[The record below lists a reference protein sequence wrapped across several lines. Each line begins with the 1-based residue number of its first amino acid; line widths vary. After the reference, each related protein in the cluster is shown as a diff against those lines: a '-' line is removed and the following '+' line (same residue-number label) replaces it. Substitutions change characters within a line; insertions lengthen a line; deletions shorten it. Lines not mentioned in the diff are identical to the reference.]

1 MQMTEAS
8 MKLPMLTLAAVAL
21 SVIPVTTRSTQF
33 PDRAFTQ
40 GGSVRLNLAAAAYRI
55 RGDAEDRIRIRWN
68 TSKAGMKDRIHADV
82 EVKGTRAVIWTIAP
96 HNSGAHFDIDLPSR
110 SDLDVD
116 LNAGDLEVR
125 NIEGNKNL
133 SMWAGDVTIDV
144 GKAEL
149 YRRVEASVRFGEI
162 SAPPFNRST
171 GGIFRSLSWSGSGK
185 YTVRA
190 KLFAGDLKL
199 R

>member
-1 MQMTEAS
+1 
-8 MKLPMLTLAAVAL
+8 MKLSMLALAAVL
-21 SVIPVTTRSTQF
+21 SAVSVQTQSTRF

-55 RGDAEDRIRIRWN
+55 RGRADDRIQVRWS
-68 TSKAGMKDRIHADV
+68 TSKPGMRDRIHADV
-82 EVKGTRAVIWTIAP
+82 EVKGARAVIWTIAP
-96 HNSGAHFDIDLPSR
+96 HNSGAQFDIDLPAR
-110 SDLDVD
+110 CDLDVD

-144 GKAEL
+144 GNAQL

-185 YTVRA
+185 YMVRA

>member
-1 MQMTEAS
+1 
-8 MKLPMLTLAAVAL
+8 MKLAMLALAAAVLVAVP
-21 SVIPVTTRSTQF
+21 SSARSTQSA
-33 PDRAFTQ
+33 DRTFSK
-40 GGSVRLNLAAAAYRI
+40 GGTVRLNLAAAAYRI
-55 RGDAEDRIRIRWN
+55 RGRADDRIHVRWS
-68 TSKAGMKDRIHADV
+68 TTKSGMQDRIHADID
-82 EVKGTRAVIWTIAP
+82 VKGARATIWTVAP
-96 HNSGAHFDIDLPSR
+96 HNSGAHFEIDLPMR

-125 NIEGNKNL
+125 GVEGNKNL

-144 GKAEL
+144 GDAQQ
-149 YRRVEASVRFGEI
+149 YRQVDATVRFGEI

-171 GGIFRSLSWSGSGK
+171 GGIFRSLSWSGPGK
-185 YTVRA
+185 YRVRA

>member
-1 MQMTEAS
+1 MNVPA
-8 MKLPMLTLAAVAL
+8 LTLAGALLLSAVPGTIQSKA
-21 SVIPVTTRSTQF
+21 S
-33 PDRAFTQ
+33 PDLAFVQ

-55 RGDAEDRIRIRWN
+55 RGHADNRIQVRWT
-68 TSKAGMKDRIHADV
+68 TSKPEMQDRIHANV
-82 EVKGTRAVIWTIAP
+82 EVKGTHAVVWTVAP
-96 HNSGAHFDIDLPSR
+96 HNSGARFDIDLPSR
-110 SDLDVD
+110 CDLDVE

-149 YRRVEASVRFGEI
+149 YRSVEASVRFGEI

-185 YTVRA
+185 YIVRA